1 MNDDRLAI
9 SQIALLLAYA
19 AGMAGGQ
26 LLFKAAALRYNPD
39 GPMMERLLSLVANI
53 YFLGAIV
60 LYCGLTLLWVWMLTF
75 TALSRAYP
83 FVALAF
89 AITPLL
95 GGFIF
100 GEPIAMRLILG
111 ITLILGGLL
120 LVAS

>member
-1 MNDDRLAI
+1 
-9 SQIALLLAYA
+9 
-19 AGMAGGQ
+19 MAGGQ
-26 LLFKAAALRYNPD
+26 LLFKAAALRYNPE

-60 LYCGLTLLWVWMLTF
+60 LYCGLTLLWVWVLTF

-100 GEPIAMRLILG
+100 GEQIAMRLILG

>member
-1 MNDDRLAI
+1 
-9 SQIALLLAYA
+9 
-19 AGMAGGQ
+19 
-26 LLFKAAALRYNPD
+26 
-39 GPMMERLLSLVANI
+39 
-53 YFLGAIV
+53 
-60 LYCGLTLLWVWMLTF
+60 MLTF

-100 GEPIAMRLILG
+100 GEQIAMRLILG